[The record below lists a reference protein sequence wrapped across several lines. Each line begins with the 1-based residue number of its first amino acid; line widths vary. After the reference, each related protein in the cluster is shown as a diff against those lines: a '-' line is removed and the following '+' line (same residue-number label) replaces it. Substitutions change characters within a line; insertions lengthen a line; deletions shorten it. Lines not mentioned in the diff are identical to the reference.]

1 MQHGLCVIKNFAV
14 SLYVKQHFYK
24 KIMKKII
31 INIIFLSF
39 CFSYSQNGFVEYGYI
54 ESLGLG
60 NAQGLDYNAILLFD
74 SNNSNYTSCKISLE
88 KIEKISETKI
98 VEKDG
103 EVKAIFN
110 GMGVSEEGNQ
120 VYFST
125 INKKLYSTLFY
136 DEMIYINDGISNNIW
151 NITKETK
158 YIGKVV
164 CIKATTTFRGR
175 DYIAWFTTEI
185 PVPYG
190 PWKLN
195 GLPGLIIEAYDTD
208 KFVYWYFKNIQYPYT
223 KTEVVKTLTDKES
236 EKFIDYSIF
245 KTLQE
250 NERKKIEEKN
260 IIFMKENQGIE
271 ITSPKLNEMFI
282 ECE

>member
-39 CFSYSQNGFVEYGYI
+39 CFSYSQNGLVEYGYI

-103 EVKAIFN
+103 EIQNLHEPLYHGNPISSEGSLVTFDYGMDFTELIFRSS
-110 GMGVSEEGNQ
+110 GMNT
-120 VYFST
+120 T
-125 INKKLYSTLFY
+125 IYLQKNSWMGLDAEFLEVFISKK
-136 DEMIYINDGISNNIW
+136 
-151 NITKETK
+151 
-158 YIGKVV
+158 
-164 CIKATTTFRGR
+164 
-175 DYIAWFTTEI
+175 
-185 PVPYG
+185 
-190 PWKLN
+190 
-195 GLPGLIIEAYDTD
+195 
-208 KFVYWYFKNIQYPYT
+208 
-223 KTEVVKTLTDKES
+223 
-236 EKFIDYSIF
+236 
-245 KTLQE
+245 
-250 NERKKIEEKN
+250 
-260 IIFMKENQGIE
+260 
-271 ITSPKLNEMFI
+271 
-282 ECE
+282 